1 MGLVSLRLEHLFI
14 NIQFLLD
21 LHKNN
26 YNNVLRFRSQTNHI
40 LPASKK
46 GPSTS
51 RVVKVQRCELANG
64 DKDRSS
70 NIMNLS
76 IIEL

>member
-1 MGLVSLRLEHLFI
+1 MI
-14 NIQFLLD
+14 YI
-21 LHKNN
+21 
-26 YNNVLRFRSQTNHI
+26 NVLRFLLQKNHI